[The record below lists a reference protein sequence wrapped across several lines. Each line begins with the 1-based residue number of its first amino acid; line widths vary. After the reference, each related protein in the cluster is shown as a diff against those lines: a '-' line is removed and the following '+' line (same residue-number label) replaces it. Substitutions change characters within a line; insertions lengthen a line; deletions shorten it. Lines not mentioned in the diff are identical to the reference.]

1 MFATVPF
8 TSAAT
13 CDAPV
18 VDIVDVVDVV
28 DVVDAV
34 DVTAIGEPA
43 ASVALARGPLTAF
56 MAG

>member
-18 VDIVDVVDVV
+18 VDIVDIVDV
-28 DVVDAV
+28 V